1 MKKVVLKVI
10 KIETKIIKNEE
21 DIDTI
26 GVSLEEDKTTL
37 GEYLMVAN
45 AMVQRI
51 KNQFDIADE
60 EIIKVILQ
68 MK

>member
-1 MKKVVLKVI
+1 MIKV
-10 KIETKIIKNEE
+10 ETKIIKNEE

-51 KNQFDIADE
+51 KNQFDIDDE

>member
-10 KIETKIIKNEE
+10 KVETKIIKNEE

-26 GVSLEEDKTTL
+26 GVSLEEDNTTL

-51 KNQFDIADE
+51 KNQFDINDE